1 MEVKKYMK
9 NVTQRPFS
17 VLADCEKIYQ
27 SLLEIYER
35 ETGETV
41 CQRPSLNT
49 HTHHFLTGWTSPVL
63 TKTEFGNVMER
74 LWHFAFMKIQ

>member
-41 CQRPSLNT
+41 C
-49 HTHHFLTGWTSPVL
+49 
-63 TKTEFGNVMER
+63 
-74 LWHFAFMKIQ
+74 